1 MILLKII
8 KILCVFYLLRL
19 EIILFELVIKKENL
33 LSPLL
38 TVAGAVDKRQSLL
51 ILSHFL
57 LKLSNGVLLITATD
71 LEIEISAQVVCD
83 SKQEEGSIT
92 VPAKKFIDIIKSLEE
107 NASPKIVCNQNV
119 LTIKEGRSSFK
130 LTTLPAEH
138 YPASEDECNE
148 VELSIPRIDLLQLLQ
163 STHFAMSQQDV
174 RVFLNGLFLDF
185 GPNLISCVATDG
197 HRMAINRY
205 SCVNTADN
213 KLLIPKK
220 SVLELVRLLNGIT
233 DEHVLL
239 AAGKAHIKLI
249 TKQFVFSSKLIEARF
264 PPYNKAI
271 PKAQD
276 KQILIDCAVLRRS
289 LARTVILAHEKSKAV
304 MLYLQQG
311 MLTLIANNNE
321 QEEAVE
327 SLPAETQGEELK
339 IGLNATYL
347 LDVLNHFGEGMIRIS
362 MATTDT
368 SILIESVDFPSY
380 QYIIMPMKL

>member
-1 MILLKII
+1 
-8 KILCVFYLLRL
+8 
-19 EIILFELVIKKENL
+19 VIKKEDL
-33 LSPLL
+33 LPPLL
-38 TVAGAVDKRQSLL
+38 TVAGAVDKRQSLA
-51 ILSHFL
+51 ILSNFL
-57 LKLSNGVLLITATD
+57 LKIADGSLLITATD
-71 LEIEISAQVVCD
+71 LEIEISAQVVCE
-83 SKQEEGSIT
+83 SNQLEGAIT

-107 NASPKIVCNQNV
+107 NTNPKILCDNGV

-138 YPASEDECNE
+138 FPASEDECNE
-148 VELSIPRIDLLQLLQ
+148 VELSIPRVDLLLLFQ

-185 GPNLISCVATDG
+185 EPNLISSVATDG

-205 SCVNTADN
+205 ACASSAEN

-220 SVLELVRLLNGIT
+220 GVQELVRLLNCIP
-233 DEHVLL
+233 DENVLL
-239 AAGKAHIKLI
+239 AAGKSHVKVI
-249 TKQFVFSSKLIEARF
+249 TKQYVFSSKLIEARF
-264 PPYNKAI
+264 PPYAKAI

-276 KQILIDCAVLRRS
+276 KHILIDCATLKRS
-289 LARTVILAHEKSKAV
+289 LSRTVILAHEKSKAV
-304 MLYLQQG
+304 MLHLQPG
-311 MLTLIANNNE
+311 MLTMIANNNE

-347 LDVLNHFGEGMIRIS
+347 LDVLNHFGEGMIRLS
-362 MATTDT
+362 MSNTDS
-368 SILIESVDFPSY
+368 SILIESLSNDNY